1 MATIVVEDGTGT
13 NAAANSYVSEAELTT
28 YAADRGI
35 TLTAATDVLL
45 IKAMDYIESLSFIG
59 TKFSEGQALQWPR
72 SNVYIDGFYF
82 VPTIIPPAL
91 QTGQIATALAI
102 DSENSPLAN
111 VERATKR
118 EKVDVIEVEYMD
130 SAAAQPIVK
139 TINAA
144 MRKLLVSGG
153 SSTTTFAVTRA

>member
-72 SNVYIDGFYF
+72 DKVYIDGYY
-82 VPTIIPPAL
+82 VESTTIPSAL
-91 QTGQIATALAI
+91 KTGQIATALAI
-102 DSENSPLAN
+102 DSDNSPLAT
-111 VERATKR
+111 VGRSTKR
-118 EKVDVIEVEYMD
+118 EKVDVIEVEYMS

-144 MRKLLVSGG
+144 MRKILVSGG

>member
-1 MATIVVEDGTGT
+1 MATIVVEDGTVVAG
-13 NAAANSYVSEAELTT
+13 ANSYVTEAELTT
-28 YAADRGI
+28 YAADRGV
-35 TLTAATDVLL
+35 TLAAATDVLL
-45 IKAMDYIESLSFIG
+45 IKAMDYIESLAFIG
-59 TKFSEGQALQWPR
+59 DKSSEGQALQWPR
-72 SNVYIDGFYF
+72 NSVYIDGYY
-82 VPTIIPPAL
+82 VESTTIPAAL
-91 QTGQIATALAI
+91 KTGQIATALAI
-102 DSENSPLAN
+102 NSEDSPLAT

-144 MRKLLVSGG
+144 MRKILAGGG

>member
-1 MATIVVEDGTGT
+1 MATIIIEDGTVVPG
-13 NAAANSYVSEAELTT
+13 ANSYASEAELTT

-59 TKFSEGQALQWPR
+59 TKSSEGQALQWPR
-72 SNVYIDGFYF
+72 NSVYIDGYY
-82 VPTIIPPAL
+82 VESTTIPAAL
-91 QTGQIATALAI
+91 KTGQIATALAI

-144 MRKLLVSGG
+144 MRKILAGGG

>member
-1 MATIVVEDGTGT
+1 MATIVVEDGTVVAG
-13 NAAANSYVSEAELTT
+13 ANSYVSESDLTA
-28 YAADRGI
+28 YASDRGL

-59 TKFSEGQALQWPR
+59 TKFSEGQSLQWPR

-102 DSENSPLAN
+102 DSDNSPLAT
-111 VERATKR
+111 VGRSTKR
-118 EKVDVIEVEYMD
+118 EKVDVIEVEYMS

-144 MRKLLVSGG
+144 MRKILVSGG
-153 SSTTTFAVTRA
+153 SGTTTFEVNRA

>member
-1 MATIVVEDGTGT
+1 MATIVVEDGTVVAG
-13 NAAANSYVSEAELTT
+13 ANSYVTEAELTT
-28 YAADRGI
+28 YAADRGV
-35 TLTAATDVLL
+35 TLAAATDVLL
-45 IKAMDYIESLSFIG
+45 IKAMDYIESLAFIG
-59 TKFSEGQALQWPR
+59 DKSSEGQALQWPR
-72 SNVYIDGFYF
+72 NSVYIDGYY
-82 VPTIIPPAL
+82 VESTTIPAAL
-91 QTGQIATALAI
+91 KTGQIATALAI
-102 DSENSPLAN
+102 DSENSPLAT

-144 MRKLLVSGG
+144 MRKILAGGG

>member
-1 MATIVVEDGTGT
+1 MATIIIEDGTVVSG
-13 NAAANSYVSEAELTT
+13 ANSYASEAELTT
-28 YAADRGI
+28 YAADRGV

-59 TKFSEGQALQWPR
+59 SKGSEGQPLQWPR
-72 SNVYIDGFYF
+72 DQVYIDGFYAGST
-82 VPTIIPPAL
+82 TIPAAL
-91 QTGQIATALAI
+91 KTGQIATALAI
-102 DSENSPLAN
+102 DSEDSPLAN

-130 SAAAQPIVK
+130 NAAAQTIVK
-139 TINAA
+139 TITAA
-144 MRKLLVSGG
+144 LRKLLVNGG

>member
-1 MATIVVEDGTGT
+1 MATIIVEDGTVVAG
-13 NAAANSYVSEAELTT
+13 ANSYASESELIN
-28 YAADRGI
+28 YASDRGVV
-35 TLTAATDVLL
+35 LTAATDVLL

-59 TKFSEGQALQWPR
+59 SKGSEGQPLQWPR
-72 SNVYIDGFYF
+72 KDVYIDGFYAGSA
-82 VPTIIPPAL
+82 TIPAAL
-91 QTGQIATALAI
+91 KTGQIATALAI

-118 EKVDVIEVEYMD
+118 EKVDVIEIEYMS

-144 MRKLLVSGG
+144 MRKILAGGG
-153 SSTTTFAVTRA
+153 SSTTTFEVNRA

>member
-1 MATIVVEDGTGT
+1 MATIIVEDGTVVAG
-13 NAAANSYVSEAELTT
+13 ANSYASESELIN
-28 YAADRGI
+28 YASDRGVV
-35 TLTAATDVLL
+35 LTAATDVLL

-72 SNVYIDGFYF
+72 DKVYIDGYY
-82 VPTIIPPAL
+82 VESTTIPSAL
-91 QTGQIATALAI
+91 KTGQIATALAI
-102 DSENSPLAN
+102 DSDNSPLAT
-111 VERATKR
+111 VGRSTKR

>member
-1 MATIVVEDGTGT
+1 MATIIIEDGTVVSG
-13 NAAANSYVSEAELTT
+13 ANSYVTEAELTT

-59 TKFSEGQALQWPR
+59 TKYSKGQALQWPR

-102 DSENSPLAN
+102 DSDNGPLAT
-111 VERATKR
+111 VGRSTKR

-144 MRKLLVSGG
+144 MRKILVSGG
-153 SSTTTFAVTRA
+153 SGTTTFEVNRA

>member
-1 MATIVVEDGTGT
+1 MATIIVEDGTVVPG
-13 NAAANSYVSEAELTT
+13 ANSYASEAELTT
-28 YAADRGI
+28 YAADRGV

-59 TKFSEGQALQWPR
+59 SKGSEGQPLQWPR
-72 SNVYIDGFYF
+72 DQVYIDGYY
-82 VPTIIPPAL
+82 VESTTIPAAL
-91 QTGQIATALAI
+91 KTGQIATALAI
-102 DSENSPLAN
+102 DSEDSPLAN

-130 SAAAQPIVK
+130 NAAAQTIVK
-139 TINAA
+139 TITAA
-144 MRKLLVSGG
+144 LRKLLVNGG

>member
-1 MATIVVEDGTGT
+1 MATIIVEDGTVVAG
-13 NAAANSYVSEAELTT
+13 ANSYVTEAELAT
-28 YAADRGI
+28 YATDRGV

-45 IKAMDYIESLSFIG
+45 IKAMDYIESLSFTG
-59 TKFSEGQALQWPR
+59 TKFSEGQPLQWPR

-102 DSENSPLAN
+102 DSDNGPLAT
-111 VERATKR
+111 VGRSTKR
-118 EKVDVIEVEYMD
+118 EKVDVIEVEYMS

-144 MRKLLVSGG
+144 MRKILVSGG
-153 SSTTTFAVTRA
+153 SSMTTFAVIRA

>member
-1 MATIVVEDGTGT
+1 MATIVVEDGTVVAG
-13 NAAANSYVSEAELTT
+13 ANSYVTEAELTT
-28 YAADRGI
+28 YAADRGV

-45 IKAMDYIESLSFIG
+45 IKAMDYIESLAFIG
-59 TKFSEGQALQWPR
+59 DKSSEGQALQWPR
-72 SNVYIDGFYF
+72 NIVYIDGYY
-82 VPTIIPPAL
+82 VESTTIPSAL
-91 QTGQIATALAI
+91 KTGQIATALAI
-102 DSENSPLAN
+102 DSEDSPLAT

-144 MRKLLVSGG
+144 MRKLLVNGG
-153 SSTTTFAVTRA
+153 PSTTTFAVMRA

>member
-1 MATIVVEDGTGT
+1 MATIIIEDGTVVPG
-13 NAAANSYVSEAELTT
+13 ANSYVTEAELTT

-45 IKAMDYIESLSFIG
+45 IKAMDYIESLAFIG
-59 TKFSEGQALQWPR
+59 DKSSEGQALQWPR
-72 SNVYIDGFYF
+72 NSVYIDGYY
-82 VPTIIPPAL
+82 VESTTIPAAL
-91 QTGQIATALAI
+91 KTGQIATALAI
-102 DSENSPLAN
+102 NSEDSPLAT

-144 MRKLLVSGG
+144 MRKILAGGG
-153 SSTTTFAVTRA
+153 SSTTTFEVNRA